1 MRLSALHHRLLVL
14 AVVAVLLPSFSTAFA
29 PQQQQQRQ
37 HASLH
42 SPLFRPPQASLVS
55 EPDALHDLSDN
66 VSKKLETVMEK
77 ADDLVLKRAMV
88 STVQE

>member
-1 MRLSALHHRLLVL
+1 MRLSALHHLLLL
-14 AVVAVLLPSFSTAFA
+14 AAVVLLPSFSTAFA
-29 PQQQQQRQ
+29 PQQQQPQQR

-55 EPDALHDLSDN
+55 EPDALHELSDN